1 MIDLYVALIING
13 RRTIDKVPERYK
25 DAVLADLNALGL
37 DGYGNP
43 LGEQR
48 MYSDEDIYITSDTPL
63 TLDDIDRLESTGT
76 AACVNCTH
84 WHSGINCEE
93 YGYCGALY
101 GSEVFTRADFH
112 CQWFEKRGDM

>member
-1 MIDLYVALIING
+1 
-13 RRTIDKVPERYK
+13 
-25 DAVLADLNALGL
+25 
-37 DGYGNP
+37 
-43 LGEQR
+43 

-101 GSEVFTRADFH
+101 GSEVFTRADFR